1 MKSMRW
7 GTLLLTAGLLCLA
20 GLSEGV
26 AADVVVCFGDS
37 ITAGK
42 QKNSSVAYPTYL
54 APMVTSVTMVNAGK
68 GGEATYGGVARIE
81 DVLAKHKP
89 KYVVIMEGANDVVQ
103 GLSASATSYN
113 LQGMAE
119 KVKEAGAVPIM
130 STITPNSS
138 SSYAPENYN
147 PSIINAA
154 AAVGATLVD
163 TYGNVVADWDSLN
176 TDGLHPNSAGAQR
189 IAEGFAG
196 PLQSTISDS
205 QDDGGSG
212 SCFIAT
218 AAYGSALQPQVA
230 LLRKFRDLRLLTNA
244 PGRAFVQWYYA
255 WSPPRA
261 EFIARHTAVRL
272 LVRTALLP
280 LVAAAW
286 LLVEASVMQ
295 QAALVLA
302 AVSLLTAVWRRRRS
316 CRLA

>member
-1 MKSMRW
+1 
-7 GTLLLTAGLLCLA
+7 L
-20 GLSEGV
+20 
-26 AADVVVCFGDS
+26 AADVVICFGDS

-42 QKNSSVAYPTYL
+42 KKNTSVAYPTYL
-54 APMVTSVTMVNAGK
+54 QPMLDSTVTVVNAGK

-130 STITPNSS
+130 STITPNSNA
-138 SSYAPENYN
+138 SYAPENYN

-176 TDGLHPNSAGAQR
+176 TDGLHPNSEGARR
-189 IAEGFAG
+189 IAEGFSG
-196 PLQSTISDS
+196 QLPQTSGGSGGG
-205 QDDGGSG
+205 DGGSG
-212 SCFIAT
+212 GCFIAT
-218 AAYGSALQPQVA
+218 AAYGTALQPQVA
-230 LLRKFRDLRLLTNA
+230 LLKKFRDLRLLTNA
-244 PGRAFVQWYYA
+244 PGQAFVQFYYRH
-255 WSPPRA
+255 SPPIA
-261 EFIARHTAVRL
+261 DFIARHTAVRL
-272 LVRTALLP
+272 LVRVALLP
-280 LVAAAW
+280 LLAGAW
-286 LLVEASVMQ
+286 LLVEASVVQ

-302 AVSLLTAVWRRRRS
+302 AGSLLTAVWMRRRS
-316 CRLA
+316 GRLA